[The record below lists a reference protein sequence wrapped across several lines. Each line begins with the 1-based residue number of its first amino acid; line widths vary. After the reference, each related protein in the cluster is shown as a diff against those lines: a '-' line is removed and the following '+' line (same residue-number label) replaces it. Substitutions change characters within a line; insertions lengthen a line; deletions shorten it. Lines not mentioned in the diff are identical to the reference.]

1 MTALLAVPAAT
12 AQAQSE
18 YPNKPIQMLLG
29 FAAGGVTD
37 LFARLLSTQLSDQLG
52 ISVVVQNKAGANGNI
67 AHEQVA
73 KASADGYT
81 LLFNTSSV
89 ILNPSLGVSQKFVDA
104 FSELSPVSLV
114 GTTPFVLF
122 TAPSLPG
129 TTIRDF
135 VAHAKANAGKLS
147 YASGGVGNMTHI
159 GNLLFQQKMGIVA
172 THVPYKGGNPAMAA
186 TVAQDVQF
194 CMDTI
199 NSALAVIQS
208 KRVKALA
215 VTSMKRVAVIPDV
228 PTMDETILPGF
239 EVGSWYGMMTTGKTP
254 AAVVRRINAEI
265 VKALQD
271 RSLVQKLSDIST
283 DVKTSTPEQ
292 YGAFVK
298 SEFESWAQL
307 IKGSGIRV
315 D

>member
-1 MTALLAVPAAT
+1 MLLGVAPVH
-12 AQAQSE
+12 AQSD

-29 FAAGGVTD
+29 FPAGGVTD
-37 LFARLLSTQLSDQLG
+37 LFARLLAAQLSEQLG
-52 ISVVVQNKAGANGNI
+52 VPVVVQNKPGANGNI

-73 KASADGYT
+73 KAAADGYT

-89 ILNPSLGVSQKFVDA
+89 ILNPSLGMTKKFVDA
-104 FSELSPVSLV
+104 FVDLDPVALV
-114 GTTPFVLF
+114 GGTPFVLF
-122 TAPSLPG
+122 TSPPVPG
-129 TTIRDF
+129 NNIREF
-135 VAHAKANAGKLS
+135 VAYAKANPGKLS

-159 GNLLFQQKMGIVA
+159 GNLLFQQKMGITA

-186 TVAQDVQF
+186 TVAQDVHF

-199 NSALAVIQS
+199 NSSLASVQS

-215 VTSMKRVAVIPDV
+215 VTSTKRVAVMPDV
-228 PTMDETILPGF
+228 PTMDETIIPGF
-239 EVGSWYGMMTTGKTP
+239 EVGSWYGVMVTAKTP

-265 VKALQD
+265 VKALQE
-271 RSLVQKLSDIST
+271 RAVTSSLAKIST
-283 DVKTSTPEQ
+283 EAKSSTPEQ

-298 SEFESWAQL
+298 SEFDSWAQL
-307 IKGSGIRV
+307 IKSSGIKV